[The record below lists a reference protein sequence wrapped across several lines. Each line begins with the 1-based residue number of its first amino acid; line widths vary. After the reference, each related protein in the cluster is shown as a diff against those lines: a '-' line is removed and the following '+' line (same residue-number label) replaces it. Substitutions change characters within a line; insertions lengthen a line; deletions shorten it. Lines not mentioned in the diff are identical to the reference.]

1 MGFKHL
7 NSKFSKSEMCFV
19 YAERSLTSAAV
30 ESGELDWNLSS
41 YTKQW
46 WPVIQVKKGILPV
59 SLSCYKTAERGS
71 ISKSNSSEK
80 RKLSRSF

>member
-30 ESGELDWNLSS
+30 ERGELDWNLYI
-41 YTKQW
+41 YTEQW
-46 WPVIQVKKGILPV
+46 WP
-59 SLSCYKTAERGS
+59 E
-71 ISKSNSSEK
+71 
-80 RKLSRSF
+80 